1 MAGEFALI
9 ERLLGQRLCSPS
21 TTSDVL
27 LGPGDDCALIATP
40 IGGDAWAISTDMLV
54 EGTHFLGTDDP
65 VDLGWKTLA
74 VNLSDLAA
82 MGARPCYA
90 TLAIAMT
97 RDDMTKGW
105 VDQFY
110 AGFQECAD
118 RYEVTLIGGDMTR
131 GPRTF
136 CVTVIGIVSATKA
149 LKRSGAVI
157 NDDIWISGNPGLAT
171 LSLWDKQGKI
181 RLPENLRPQCHVALH
196 HPQPRIELGRALLG
210 QAHSCLDV
218 SDGLLQDLK
227 HITQASDLRAEL
239 IQSALPKAPQGI
251 DHSTWMAALLGGGDD
266 YELLF
271 TAPAANRQA
280 LATVSSQLNLP
291 LHRIGTMLPG
301 NEEGTIELVDSEHQ
315 PIDLSRISAGF
326 DHFA

>member
-21 TTSDVL
+21 TTSHVL
-27 LGPGDDCALIATP
+27 LGPGDDCALIASPT
-40 IGGDAWAISTDMLV
+40 GGEAWAISTDMLV
-54 EGTHFLGTDDP
+54 EGTHFLGTDNP
-65 VDLGWKTLA
+65 QDLGWKTLA

-82 MGARPCYA
+82 MGAEPCYA

-97 RDDMTKGW
+97 RDDTIGW

-110 AGFQECAD
+110 GGFKQCAD
-118 RYEVTLIGGDMTR
+118 RYGVTLIGGDTTR

-136 CVTVIGIVSATKA
+136 CVTVFGIVSATKA
-149 LKRSGAVI
+149 LRRSGAVI

-181 RLPENLRPQCHVALH
+181 SLPENLRPQCHAALH
-196 HPQPRIELGRALLG
+196 HPQPRIELGRALLS

-227 HITQASDLRAEL
+227 HMTQASDLCAVL
-239 IQSALPKAPQGI
+239 IQSALPLAPQGI
-251 DHSTWMAALLGGGDD
+251 DHSIWMAALLGGGDD

-271 TAPAANRQA
+271 TAPASNRQA
-280 LATVSSQLNLP
+280 LDAISSQLNLP

-301 NEEGTIELVDSEHQ
+301 NEEGTIQLVDNQHQ
-315 PIDLSRISAGF
+315 PIDLSQISAGF